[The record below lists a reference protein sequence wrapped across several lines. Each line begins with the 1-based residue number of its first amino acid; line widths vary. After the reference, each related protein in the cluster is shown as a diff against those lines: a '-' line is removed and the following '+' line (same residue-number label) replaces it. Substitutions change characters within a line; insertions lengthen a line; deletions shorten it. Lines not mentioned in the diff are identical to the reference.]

1 MKLEVTVDTSKL
13 KQQVDKA
20 NKQIE
25 KNLPM
30 IVGKGALKYSATSA
44 KLVPPNRN
52 SNIIP
57 AKFYK
62 RPVYKLI
69 DLLRDKNNE
78 KKKPKKLWAEL
89 VKQGYRYVVEG
100 QNKKRRRKLFYYK
113 VASLAKKAAVIV
125 NRGLLRVMYG
135 GNLNVNGES
144 PKTIKKLMDKSPNLK
159 RLVLMLNP
167 ISKLDKDKESKIT
180 IGNAS
185 EVLQSGLSTNW
196 AVRAKKEATYQAK
209 REIKNQSTKVVQKVI
224 ENWN

>member
-13 KQQVDKA
+13 KQQVEKA

-62 RPVYKLI
+62 RPVHKLI

-113 VASLAKKAAVIV
+113 IASLAKKAAVIV

-144 PKTIKKLMDKSPNLK
+144 PKTIQKLMDKSPNLK
-159 RLVLMLNP
+159 KLVLMLNP
-167 ISKLDKDKESKIT
+167 IKKQDRDKESLIS

-185 EVLQSGLSTNW
+185 DVLQSGLSTSW
-196 AVRAKKEATYQAK
+196 ANKAKRQGVYQAK
-209 REIKNQSTKVVQKVI
+209 RQIKNQATKVVQKVI
-224 ENWN
+224 ENWK